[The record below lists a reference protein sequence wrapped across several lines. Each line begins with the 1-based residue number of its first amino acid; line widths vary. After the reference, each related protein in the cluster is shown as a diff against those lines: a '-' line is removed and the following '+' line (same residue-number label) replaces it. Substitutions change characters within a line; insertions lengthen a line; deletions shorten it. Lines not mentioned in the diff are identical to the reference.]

1 MGAPSKMLVADRMT
15 PSPVT
20 IAPSDSLAEAQRKMH
35 VGGFRAL
42 PVLRNGRL
50 VGIVSDRDTR
60 PFLGH
65 LADIPVKEAMT
76 RTVVTVRPET
86 PLEHAAQMIL
96 RHKIGALPV
105 LQGGEL
111 VGIISTTDI
120 LAAFVRAV
128 ERVTE

>member
-1 MGAPSKMLVADRMT
+1 MGAQNKILVADRMT
-15 PSPVT
+15 SSPVT
-20 IAPSDSLAEAQRKMH
+20 VAPSDSLAQAQKKMH
-35 VGGFRAL
+35 VGGFRTL

-65 LADIPVKEAMT
+65 LVDIPVKEAMT

-86 PLEHAAQMIL
+86 PLEQAAQMLL

-120 LAAFVRAV
+120 LAAFVREVDKA
-128 ERVTE
+128 TE